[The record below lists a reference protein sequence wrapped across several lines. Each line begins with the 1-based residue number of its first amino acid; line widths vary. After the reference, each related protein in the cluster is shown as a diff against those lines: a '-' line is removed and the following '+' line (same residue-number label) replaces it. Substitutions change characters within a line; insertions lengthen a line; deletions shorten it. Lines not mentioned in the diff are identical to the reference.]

1 MLAIAPVPRLWQE
14 QTKTYHQ
21 IRSLSMIDYKQ
32 AREAMVDCQ
41 VRPSDVTKYPIIAAM
56 LDIPREAFVPED
68 KKQIAYIGE
77 HIALSKKRMLLDARV
92 FAKMLDVANIRD
104 DELVLDVA
112 CGMGYSTAVLA
123 KMAEAVIGV
132 EDDPELANAAA
143 SALTDHGYDNAVIVS
158 ALPATGAPKHGPYN
172 VIMLQGAFEVFPN
185 SLASQLK
192 EDGRVIGLQVKDG
205 VCFCTSG
212 TKSNGK
218 ISWRHEFD
226 ATAPVLEGFEK
237 AREFTF
243 A

>member
-1 MLAIAPVPRLWQE
+1 
-14 QTKTYHQ
+14 
-21 IRSLSMIDYKQ
+21 MIDYTQ

-41 VRPSDVTKYPIIAAM
+41 IRPSDVTKYPIIAAM
-56 LDIPREAFVPED
+56 LDVPREAFVPAE
-68 KKQIAYIGE
+68 KKQIAYMGE
-77 HIALSKKRMLLDARV
+77 HIALSPNRTLLDPRV

-112 CGMGYSTAVLA
+112 CGMGYSTAVLS

-143 SALTDHGYDNAVIVS
+143 STLSERGHDNAVIVS

-172 VIMLQGAFEVFPN
+172 VIMLQGAFEVFPA
-185 SLASQLK
+185 SLAAQLK
-192 EDGRVIGLQVKDG
+192 DGGRVVGLQMKDG

-212 TKSNGK
+212 IKSNDK

-237 AREFTF
+237 TREFTF